1 MTGLSK
7 IISTAGR
14 VIFPSLLWNFDF
26 KDKTIYLT
34 FDDGPIPE
42 ITPWVLARLKD
53 YNAKATFF
61 CISENISRNPSIF
74 RQILSEG
81 HSVGNH
87 TYSHLNGWKTP
98 TEEYIKNVLL
108 AEKVIKTFQSS
119 GDITSPAKEGYSRSD
134 QKLFRPPFG
143 KITPGQIKKL
153 EKLNYKIA
161 MWDVISEDYDQSKK
175 PNKCFEDVVRYSKPG
190 SIVVFHDSVKAF
202 RNLQVV
208 LPEVLKYYSEK
219 GFEFKAL

>member
-14 VIFPSLLWNFDF
+14 VIFPSLLWNFDL

-42 ITPWVLARLKD
+42 ITPWVLARLKE

-61 CISENISRNPSIF
+61 CIGANISKYPSIF
-74 RQILSEG
+74 EQILNEG
-81 HSVGNH
+81 NSVGNH
-87 TYSHLNGWKTP
+87 TYHHLNGWKTP
-98 TEEYIKNVLL
+98 SEAYIKNVLQ
-108 AEKVIKTFQSS
+108 AEKVIKTFQST
-119 GDITSPAKEGYSRSD
+119 GDITSPGNEGPSNK
-134 QKLFRPPFG
+134 KLFRPPFG
-143 KITPGQIKKL
+143 KITPGQIQQL
-153 EKLNYKIA
+153 EKLNFKIA

-175 PNKCFEDVVRYSKPG
+175 SQKCFEDVVRYSKRG

-202 RNLQVV
+202 RNLQVI